1 MYKIQELFSK
11 KEDFGNKAI
20 SPIDQGWMQR
30 KLDEQEILEK
40 KSNEIIEKAES
51 LGWKDPD
58 YLTNG
63 QWTPRDVDNTEEDAI
78 DFIKKEEGHN
88 NV

>member
-1 MYKIQELFSK
+1 MKPTNFDNLS
-11 KEDFGNKAI
+11 FG
-20 SPIDQGWMQR
+20 
-30 KLDEQEILEK
+30 
-40 KSNEIIEKAES
+40 EIIEKAES

>member
-1 MYKIQELFSK
+1 MKPTNFDNLS
-11 KEDFGNKAI
+11 FG
-20 SPIDQGWMQR
+20 
-30 KLDEQEILEK
+30 EIPDYLTNRQWTPK
-40 KSNEIIEKAES
+40 DEKAES

-63 QWTPRDVDNTEEDAI
+63 QWTPKDVDNTEEDAI
-78 DFIKKEEGHN
+78 NFIKKEEGHN

>member
-1 MYKIQELFSK
+1 MKPTNFDNLS
-11 KEDFGNKAI
+11 FG
-20 SPIDQGWMQR
+20 
-30 KLDEQEILEK
+30 EI
-40 KSNEIIEKAES
+40 NEKAES